1 MCLILL
7 VSLLAVNI
15 AASSYGILFRKKYIE
30 VRGEIAS
37 LIKEYIDSRPKGIV
51 LFFPAPYESLYNG
64 FNIME
69 FVSYFNYKGF
79 PLLIKGYEREGQC
92 IITKAPEKLPDNLC
106 FPRGCGLPFQCF
118 SASQRGGDLIVFL
131 TPIPVTDEYQK
142 HSNLLFHHQSQ
153 LWGVEGILYLLAR
166 VMKIDKEWR

>member
-1 MCLILL
+1 MYFLAYLKLGLYGNYIAPVDFLAILYLSKPGYKTVSWRRRSKQFLCLILL

-106 FPRGCGLPFQCF
+106 FPRGCGLAFQCF
-118 SASQRGGDLIVFL
+118 SASQRGVI
-131 TPIPVTDEYQK
+131 
-142 HSNLLFHHQSQ
+142 
-153 LWGVEGILYLLAR
+153 
-166 VMKIDKEWR
+166 